1 MNRTNFNLLVLFLFF
16 GIYFGL
22 DQLFFASVQ
31 SKMSNLIHN
40 RALGHMTAYVLSLL
54 PLFLAALLLK
64 PKDQETLMSK
74 FGLNG
79 SLGLGIGVGAL
90 VTLPMFIGYA
100 FRFTLIKEP
109 DFNSL
114 IINSV
119 SAGVFEELIFRAYFF
134 GLVYRYT
141 RLGFIPAI
149 LATSLVFALLHLYQ
163 SQDPMEL
170 TLIFATTFLGSVLFA
185 WLYTEWKFNLWIPIS
200 LHIFM
205 NLAWMLFNVDDTAAG
220 NWYANIFRFLT
231 ITLVIVWTVM
241 QGKNR
246 PDGLQVNRKTLWR
259 RTQNYAS

>member
-141 RLGFIPAI
+141 SYIGDITRICT
-149 LATSLVFALLHLYQ
+149 ATSL
-163 SQDPMEL
+163 SKS
-170 TLIFATTFLGSVLFA
+170 GSDG
-185 WLYTEWKFNLWIPIS
+185 
-200 LHIFM
+200 
-205 NLAWMLFNVDDTAAG
+205 VDA
-220 NWYANIFRFLT
+220 NFCNNIFGFS
-231 ITLVIVWTVM
+231 IVCLVIYRM
-241 QGKNR
+241 EI
-246 PDGLQVNRKTLWR
+246 
-259 RTQNYAS
+259 